1 VIELKKSQSYYITLM
16 LAQENIVITIPPTSI
31 LVSVRFLEEMQL
43 ETQLQFDEYK
53 PDNWEDVPCPLCD
66 TRHSRIHERFGHRYQ
81 YTYVECLKCRNIYQS
96 PRPKYDEHFLKAA
109 YGNYYLYDKNHQ
121 YGESKYND
129 FNKEISE
136 IIKYDT
142 KRSAILDVGCAMGDF
157 LYQAKKHYMRAFG
170 AEIASNMA
178 DSVSKHLNIKVFT
191 QQYEQIVTDEQFSCI
206 HMSHIIEHIP
216 NPRDWLKK
224 AATHL
229 DPDGILVVCVPNMHS
244 LTRMFKL
251 FLKRI
256 GLRKG
261 RWKNPRRTPD
271 HLFEPTVA
279 GMRYFF
285 PANGYDIVK
294 IYSYSRSNM
303 IAEGLFG
310 YFFHHVLK
318 LGSNLRIY
326 ARIKQKGTA

>member
-1 VIELKKSQSYYITLM
+1 MNTDLIIGKMSHAHCVIR
-16 LAQENIVITIPPTSI
+16 A
-31 LVSVRFLEEMQL
+31 
-43 ETQLQFDEYK
+43 
-53 PDNWEDVPCPLCD
+53 
-66 TRHSRIHERFGHRYQ
+66 IHEFTSDSDIVTNTPMQ
-81 YTYVECLKCRNIYQS
+81 NVRNIYQS
-96 PRPKYDEHFLKAA
+96 PRPKYDAHFLKAA

-129 FNKEISE
+129 FNKELSE
-136 IIKYDT
+136 IIKYDI
-142 KRSAILDVGCAMGDF
+142 KRNAILDVGCAMGDF
-157 LYQAKKHYMRAFG
+157 LYQSKKHYQRVFG

-178 DSVSKHLNIKVFT
+178 ESVSKHLNIKVFT
-191 QQYEQIVTDEQFSCI
+191 QQFEQIVTDETFSCI

-224 AATHL
+224 AAQHL

-251 FLKRI
+251 FLKRV

-279 GMRYFF
+279 GMHYFF

-326 ARIKQKGTA
+326 ARIKREETV